1 MKKTY
6 IALAVL
12 AMAALAGCQET
23 EFNSNEI
30 YIPKEGE
37 VLLRVSKSDKTT
49 KSADF
54 RSEVKGA
61 TISLGT
67 ADNGTDYVLEE
78 TITRLDDI
86 MYAPATKGTPAYTEN
101 FSDLYGGFNAAVYK
115 NGSVFEADGAFTEV
129 DKENLI
135 YKRQYSNEIWNKK
148 TESAPNLY
156 FFLRTPAAYIDTNT
170 DGLTYDPSDGSIS
183 FSYTSPA
190 TASEQKDMLFT
201 SRPLTTADEF
211 NNYFIKANE
220 GLPVLFHHALTGVK
234 FAIAA
239 DVMAQVS
246 ISKVEFTGLADGGKC
261 VVTPRQELTTG
272 YKDNKTG
279 DYSSDDVSIWDTDS
293 LTYGGTT
300 FSQEF
305 SGVVSYESAGTGVA
319 HFGDSFYLAG
329 NKNNLNDANASETF
343 WFIPQ
348 PMTDNVKLKI
358 YYTAYGKEDNWTI
371 DFGKTIKDRTTA
383 WNAGELHTYTIRIDN
398 VNVMIED
405 DVTIGEDQTTTYTDD
420 HSDVHTIYGGTK
432 SGIAITNTGNTDAFI
447 RAAIT
452 GQWVDE
458 NDAPVFSF
466 TDFTVED
473 IIQEIDSWYNDQFG
487 TGTGKFGVFDGLVG
501 YNKNG
506 KTGAGNTGWVKG
518 NDGYYYYTTKVA
530 PNATTGT
537 ALFNSYTVTL
547 ANVPKIK
554 VAGALQEVHFVMEI
568 SAQAISAK
576 QLDGSD
582 YTWNA
587 AWTNA
592 LGKDPS
598 ATN

>member
-6 IALAVL
+6 IAFAVL
-12 AMAALAGCQET
+12 AMAALAGCQES
-23 EFNSNEI
+23 EFDDNT
-30 YIPKEGE
+30 YIPQEGE
-37 VLLRVSKSDKTT
+37 VLIRINSGNRAT
-49 KSADF
+49 KSAALSTEI
-54 RSEVKGA
+54 RGES
-61 TISLGT
+61 ISLGFD
-67 ADNGTDYVLEE
+67 ANGTSYFLEE
-78 TITRLDDI
+78 TVTNLDDI
-86 MYAPATKGTPAYTEN
+86 VFVPVTKGTPAYAEN
-101 FSDLYGGFNAAVYK
+101 FSDLYGGFNATVYK
-115 NGSVFEADGAFTEV
+115 GNSVYEADGAFTEA
-129 DKENLI
+129 DKEKLI
-135 YKRQYSNEIWNKK
+135 YKRKYPNDIWNGQGN
-148 TESAPNLY
+148 PNLY
-156 FFLRTPAAYIDTNT
+156 FFLRTPVDYIDSNT
-170 DGLTYDPSDGSIS
+170 EGLTYNATNGKIT
-183 FSYTSPA
+183 FSYTSPE

-201 SRPLTTADEF
+201 SRPLTSADDF
-211 NNYFIKANE
+211 NKLFTKADK

-239 DVMAQVS
+239 DVKD
-246 ISKVEFTGLADGGKC
+246 KVTITGVKFTGLADGGEC
-261 VVTPRQELTTG
+261 VVSPKMENNG
-272 YKDNKTG
+272 YTDVTD
-279 DYSSDDVSIWDTDS
+279 DYSSASVSIWDPEK
-293 LTYGGTT
+293 LTFGGTE
-300 FSQEF
+300 FSQTF
-305 SGVVSYESAGTGVA
+305 SGVVSYESAGTGKA
-319 HFGDSFYLAG
+319 HFGESFYLAG
-329 NKNNLNDANASETF
+329 NNNNLNDADASETF

-348 PMTDNVKLKI
+348 AMTDNVKLAISYKI
-358 YYTAYGKEDNWTI
+358 GEADQDPWTI
-371 DFGKTIKDRTTA
+371 DFGTTLKNKNVT
-383 WNAGELHTYTIRIDN
+383 WKAGELHTYTIRIDD
-398 VNVMIED
+398 VNVKIED
-405 DVTIGEDQTTTYTDD
+405 SVTIGDGQTTTYTDD

-501 YNKNG
+501 YTKNE

-530 PNATTGT
+530 PGATTGT
-537 ALFNSYTVTL
+537 PVFNTYTVTL
-547 ANVPKIK
+547 ANVPRIK

-568 SAQAISAK
+568 STQAISAK
-576 QLDGSD
+576 KLDGSD